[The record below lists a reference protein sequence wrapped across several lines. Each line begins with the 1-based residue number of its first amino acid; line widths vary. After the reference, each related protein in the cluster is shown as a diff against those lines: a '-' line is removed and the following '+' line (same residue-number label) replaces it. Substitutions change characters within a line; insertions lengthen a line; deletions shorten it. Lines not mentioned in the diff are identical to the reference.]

1 MALFGRFTERAQRVF
16 QAAQAAAVDMRQP
29 FVSTG
34 HVLLGLLKED
44 NSLPSAIGEKTDYD
58 QVIHLMRQR
67 RGDEIDHLVN
77 GTRVELT
84 PRTKKLIEMA
94 VMESRRLGQAYVST
108 EHLWMALLAMDDG
121 QPVALLR
128 SLGVDIDKARE
139 QLGRS
144 VRTERMPEEEKI
156 HRVDPAGGR
165 PQEAAPGKALAKYSR
180 DLTEAARNGDL
191 DPVIGRETEI
201 QRIVQ
206 ILIRRTKNNPVLIG
220 EPGVGKSAVVEG
232 LAQRIVEG
240 NIPEM
245 LLDKRVLSL
254 DIGSM
259 VAGSKYRGE
268 FEERLKTAM
277 DEIRKAGN
285 ILLFIDEM
293 HTIVGAG
300 SAEGSLDAA
309 NILKP
314 ALARGEIQCIGATTL
329 DEYRKH
335 IEKDAALERRFQPV
349 NVGQPS
355 TEETLAI
362 LHGLRDR
369 YEAHHKVH
377 ITDEAL
383 QAAVTLSDRYIAD
396 RYLPDK
402 AIDLMDEAASR
413 VRIQAFTTPP
423 DVKEQEKKLEAVLL
437 EKKAA
442 IDHQDYEAAARLRDE
457 ERRLRQEITL
467 KRDEWNQSQS
477 SARDVVT
484 EEDIAAVVSG
494 WTGIPVTKMTESEA
508 ERLLHLESVLHER
521 VIGQEEAISAVS
533 RAIRR
538 ARAGLKDPKRPIG
551 SFIFLGP
558 TGVGKTEL
566 CRALGEAMFGD
577 EESVIRVDMSE
588 YMEKHTTSRLV
599 GSPPGYVGYE
609 EGGQLTEA
617 VRRKPYS
624 VVLLDEVEKAHPDV
638 FNILLQILEDGR
650 LTDNTGR
657 VVSFKNTIIVM
668 TSNAGAHAIGSGRGL
683 GFGGKAMA
691 DAGNYETMKESV
703 MKEVKDVFR
712 PEFINRVD
720 ELIVFHALTEENI
733 CAIAGMMLRQVAQR
747 LKERD
752 VELSWDDEVVAH
764 LAKEGYDPKFGAR
777 PLRRLIQRTVEDTM
791 SEELLM
797 GNIALGDRVALKVSD
812 GKIVVTRAV
821 EAEV

>member
-16 QAAQAAAVDMRQP
+16 QAAQEAAVEMRQP

-44 NSLPSAIGEKTDYD
+44 NTLPAAIGEKTDYD
-58 QVIHLMRQR
+58 QVLTLMRQR
-67 RGDEIDHLVN
+67 RGEEIDHLVN
-77 GTRVELT
+77 GVRVELT

-94 VMESRRLGQAYVST
+94 VTESRRLGQTYVST

-121 QPVALLR
+121 QPVAMLR

-139 QLGRS
+139 QLGQN
-144 VRTERMPEEEKI
+144 VHTERTPEEEKI
-156 HRVDPAGGR
+156 NRAETAGGR
-165 PQEAAPGKALAKYSR
+165 PQEAPVGKTLAKYSR

-191 DPVIGRETEI
+191 DPVIGRDMEI

-206 ILIRRTKNNPVLIG
+206 ILIRRTKNNPILIG

-245 LLDKRVLSL
+245 LLGKRVVSL

-285 ILLFIDEM
+285 VLLFIDEM

-355 TEETLAI
+355 AEEALAI

-383 QAAVTLSDRYIAD
+383 QAAVTLSERYIAD

-423 DVKEQEKKLEAVLL
+423 DVKEQEKKLETVLL

-457 ERRLRQEITL
+457 ERCLRQEITL
-467 KRDEWNQSQS
+467 KRDEWNQNQS

-494 WTGIPVTKMTESEA
+494 WTGIPVTKMTESEV

-521 VIGQEEAISAVS
+521 VIGQEEAICAVS

-538 ARAGLKDPKRPIG
+538 ARAGL
-551 SFIFLGP
+551 
-558 TGVGKTEL
+558 
-566 CRALGEAMFGD
+566 
-577 EESVIRVDMSE
+577 
-588 YMEKHTTSRLV
+588 
-599 GSPPGYVGYE
+599 
-609 EGGQLTEA
+609 
-617 VRRKPYS
+617 
-624 VVLLDEVEKAHPDV
+624 
-638 FNILLQILEDGR
+638 
-650 LTDNTGR
+650 
-657 VVSFKNTIIVM
+657 
-668 TSNAGAHAIGSGRGL
+668 
-683 GFGGKAMA
+683 
-691 DAGNYETMKESV
+691 
-703 MKEVKDVFR
+703 
-712 PEFINRVD
+712 
-720 ELIVFHALTEENI
+720 
-733 CAIAGMMLRQVAQR
+733 
-747 LKERD
+747 
-752 VELSWDDEVVAH
+752 
-764 LAKEGYDPKFGAR
+764 
-777 PLRRLIQRTVEDTM
+777 
-791 SEELLM
+791 
-797 GNIALGDRVALKVSD
+797 
-812 GKIVVTRAV
+812 
-821 EAEV
+821 